1 MTSTDIELFG
11 RKTFFIAPDTS
22 LIPKAYLEEFLTLGY
37 QTFIIN
43 DDYSCSLQAK
53 VKEIIR
59 LFPESILYFNI
70 DASVDGIEWRSY
82 IRSLQESIGSE
93 TLIGVFYL
101 SRQSPADEE
110 AIKSYYLRDL
120 NVRAGCFALSAHN
133 HSDFDSIHKVL
144 EQSGARGRR
153 SLVRAKCDPSSS
165 VKFEYRGSSFTG
177 TILDVNL
184 SHFRCD
190 LSGGAERF
198 QIFEKI
204 RDASLS
210 INGSSFT
217 SDAVLIMKREGEN
230 SSLCI
235 FMFIKRDDSPDLD
248 KDTEKVL
255 NQKIYQI
262 ILQEITEKL
271 QSAFRNSAN

>member
-1 MTSTDIELFG
+1 MAPTDIELFG

-22 LIPKAYLEEFLTLGY
+22 LIPKAYLEEFLTLGF

-43 DDYSCSLQAK
+43 DDYSCPLQSK

-120 NVRAGCFALSAHN
+120 NVTESGLT
-133 HSDFDSIHKVL
+133 KVIK
-144 EQSGARGRR
+144 AT
-153 SLVRAKCDPSSS
+153 
-165 VKFEYRGSSFTG
+165 YR
-177 TILDVNL
+177 LLNL
-184 SHFRCD
+184 STFFLTR
-190 LSGGAERF
+190 
-198 QIFEKI
+198 
-204 RDASLS
+204 
-210 INGSSFT
+210 
-217 SDAVLIMKREGEN
+217 
-230 SSLCI
+230 
-235 FMFIKRDDSPDLD
+235 
-248 KDTEKVL
+248 KVPT
-255 NQKIYQI
+255 YI
-262 ILQEITEKL
+262 IE
-271 QSAFRNSAN
+271 